1 MNVFKVTIAMSRTL
15 HVIETKFQ
23 SARVFGLS
31 GNIHFDQGTYLK
43 SGVAQSCS
51 EGDTAAAMDILVH
64 RSADNHAGPMNYV
77 KHQGETPLFLVLFF
91 CTLYHP

>member
-1 MNVFKVTIAMSRTL
+1 MHVFKVTNTMSRTL

-31 GNIHFDQGTYLK
+31 CTIHFDQSTYLK
-43 SGVAQSCS
+43 SGVARSCA
-51 EGDTAAAMDILVH
+51 EGDAAAAMDILVLL
-64 RSADNHAGPMNYV
+64 SADYHASPMNYV
-77 KHQGETPLFLVLFF
+77 KHKGETPLFLVLFF

>member
-1 MNVFKVTIAMSRTL
+1 MTNTMSRTL
-15 HVIETKFQ
+15 HIIETKFQ

-31 GNIHFDQGTYLK
+31 CNTIHFDQSTYLK
-43 SGVAQSCS
+43 SGVAQSCA
-51 EGDTAAAMDILVH
+51 EGDTAAAMDILVL
-64 RSADNHAGPMNYV
+64 RSADYHAGPMNYV